1 MSILNYEA
9 SSDDGFG
16 NVETFN
22 AQVEPNKVRFN
33 PMQSWMNASKVI
45 DQEFSKPAA
54 QTFAANVPENIQ
66 PYSEYGGTSAQ
77 TFGLGNPEPVQPY
90 DQMSQNPMGGL
101 PPAPMQPPQQDP
113 AALGFANMPYDFTGG
128 PSQGAT
134 PDPVQPAALGS
145 MYSPE
150 AVEAQVM
157 GGMPNMTA
165 DQQVAQGAMQ
175 PSPTPF
181 DDDWMRAQEDSGSS
195 QPEIQRQAA
204 VIQTAARQNNGS
216 NTAGGIE
223 ASQDPI
229 MKSRLGPLA
238 SDPTKRREAYMKR
251 LNTAFLQSI
260 ALDAMAAAMGVKS
273 RSGQFMEMMQKTIDA
288 EMKFDDEERLADI
301 NRSVFFPGGVYN
313 PPANAREAFDRAIM
327 AGASP
332 EEAAAISGHL
342 PEGDEVGFDSYYR
355 ERPDGSVETIYVPK
369 GQAPPMGATPASGV
383 ATHNADLL
391 APQGSGNLPADIAVP
406 QYIMGLEEEA
416 KKLEESGQVEAAQ
429 RARTEADMIRQ
440 KVYGSRANVSS
451 DQRQW
456 FEDLW
461 GPYYKPNPAAP
472 NKIPNP
478 FYAKPSQGPDGEVI
492 QNEDRQPLSKSDLLE
507 LWQKAPREFIVY
519 DKYGKPVRV
528 RPYSMISGGPNT
540 GVNPY
545 PKEVSINI
553 LRANPTPEMLQQFIE
568 VYGAEN
574 LPEEF
579 V

>member
-45 DQEFSKPAA
+45 DQEFSRPAA
-54 QTFAANVPENIQ
+54 Q
-66 PYSEYGGTSAQ
+66 TSAQ

-101 PPAPMQPPQQDP
+101 PPAPVQPPQQDP
-113 AALGFANMPYDFTGG
+113 SALGFPNMPYDAPIPQGFPSEAPGALPQGDGYTRPMTPEMSPFGSMDVTGG
-128 PSQGAT
+128 
-134 PDPVQPAALGS
+134 
-145 MYSPE
+145 
-150 AVEAQVM
+150 
-157 GGMPNMTA
+157 MTA
-165 DQQVAQGAMQ
+165 DQQVSEGVMA

-181 DDDWMRAQEDSGSS
+181 DDDWMRAQEDSGSNP
-195 QPEIQRQAA
+195 QQIQRQSAI
-204 VIQTAARQNNGS
+204 IQTAAMQNNGT
-216 NTAGGIE
+216 NTAGGVD
-223 ASQDPI
+223 ASNDPV
-229 MKSRLGPLA
+229 MVRRLGPLA
-238 SDPTKRREAYMKR
+238 SDPAARREAYMKR

-260 ALDAMAAAMGVKS
+260 ALDVMANAMGVKS

-288 EMKFDDEERLADI
+288 EMKFDDEERLAGI
-301 NRSVFFPGGVYN
+301 NRSVFFPNGVYD
-313 PPANAREAFDRAIM
+313 PPANNREAFDRAIM

-355 ERPDGSVETIYVPK
+355 ERPDGSVETIYIPK

-383 ATHNADLL
+383 AKHNADLL
-391 APQGSGNLPADIAVP
+391 SPSGSGSVPTDIAVP
-406 QYIMGLEEEA
+406 QKIMELEEEA
-416 KKLEESGQVEAAQ
+416 KRLEEAGDVSGAQ
-429 RARTEADMIRQ
+429 KNRTLADMIRQ

-472 NKIPNP
+472 NKIPDP
-478 FYAKPSQGPDGEVI
+478 FYAKPSEGPDGEMI

-545 PKEVSINI
+545 PKEVSMNI
-553 LRANPTPEMLQQFIE
+553 LRANPTPEMLQQFVD
-568 VYGAEN
+568 VYGVEN
-574 LPEEF
+574 LPEELA
-579 V
+579 

>member
-1 MSILNYEA
+1 MA
-9 SSDDGFG
+9 
-16 NVETFN
+16 
-22 AQVEPNKVRFN
+22 
-33 PMQSWMNASKVI
+33 
-45 DQEFSKPAA
+45 
-54 QTFAANVPENIQ
+54 
-66 PYSEYGGTSAQ
+66 
-77 TFGLGNPEPVQPY
+77 
-90 DQMSQNPMGGL
+90 
-101 PPAPMQPPQQDP
+101 
-113 AALGFANMPYDFTGG
+113 
-128 PSQGAT
+128 
-134 PDPVQPAALGS
+134 
-145 MYSPE
+145 
-150 AVEAQVM
+150 
-157 GGMPNMTA
+157 A
-165 DQQVAQGAMQ
+165 DQQLSEGAMA
-175 PSPTPF
+175 PAPTPF
-181 DDDWMRAQEDSGSS
+181 DDDWMRAQEQGGANP
-195 QPEIQRQAA
+195 QQIQRADA
-204 VIQTAARQNNGS
+204 IIKTASMQNDGT
-216 NTAGGIE
+216 NTAGGVD
-223 ASQDPI
+223 ASNDPI
-229 MKSRLGPLA
+229 MVRRLGALA
-238 SDPTKRREAYMKR
+238 SDPAARREAYMKR

-260 ALDAMAAAMGVKS
+260 ALDTMASLMGVPS
-273 RSGQFMEMMQKTIDA
+273 RAAQFMEMTQKAIDA
-288 EMKFDDEERLADI
+288 EMKFDDEERLAEI
-301 NRSVFFPGGVYN
+301 NRAVFFPGGLYN

-369 GQAPPMGATPASGV
+369 GQAPPMGSPPASGV

-391 APQGSGNLPADIAVP
+391 TPKGSGNVPTDIAVP
-406 QYIMGLEEEA
+406 QEIMRLEEEA
-416 KKLEESGQVEAAQ
+416 KRLEEAGQAEEAQ
-429 RARTEADMIRQ
+429 KNRMLADMIRQ

-472 NKIPNP
+472 NRIPDP
-478 FYAKPSQGPDGEVI
+478 FYAKPSTGPNGEPI

-507 LWQKAPREFIVY
+507 LWQKAPREFIIY

-553 LRANPTPEMLQQFIE
+553 LRANPTPEILQQFVD
-568 VYGAEN
+568 VYGVDN

>member
-54 QTFAANVPENIQ
+54 QTFAANVPQNLQ
-66 PYSEYGGTSAQ
+66 PYAEKT
-77 TFGLGNPEPVQPY
+77 NQPY
-90 DQMSQNPMGGL
+90 QDIESQFRPNYQAPQWNMMGQQ
-101 PPAPMQPPQQDP
+101 PVSMQPPQQDP

-134 PDPVQPAALGS
+134 PDPVQAAALGS

-288 EMKFDDEERLADI
+288 EMKFDDEERLAGI
-301 NRSVFFPGGVYN
+301 NRSVFFPNGVYD
-313 PPANAREAFDRAIM
+313 PPANKREAFERAIR

-342 PEGDEVGFDSYYR
+342 PEEEVGFDTYYK

-369 GQAPPMGATPASGV
+369 GQAPPQGATQASGV
-383 ATHNADLL
+383 ATHNAGLMNPS
-391 APQGSGNLPADIAVP
+391 AGSTPADIKVVDEIIATRKA
-406 QYIMGLEEEA
+406 A
-416 KKLEESGQVEAAQ
+416 KEAAE
-429 RARTEADMIRQ
+429 RGDTELATALGTRADMLE
-440 KVYGSRANVSS
+440 KKSMGSRSRPNYLGYFNSLYGYLFDRGQYDDTDPTPFFYPNNPEKPFTKADFMQYWMKSPAPFKVL
-451 DQRQW
+451 DQ
-456 FEDLW
+456 D
-461 GPYYKPNPAAP
+461 
-472 NKIPNP
+472 
-478 FYAKPSQGPDGEVI
+478 
-492 QNEDRQPLSKSDLLE
+492 
-507 LWQKAPREFIVY
+507 
-519 DKYGKPVRV
+519 GKPVTIQ
-528 RPYSMISGGPNT
+528 PWSSFNQIEDGSA
-540 GVNPY
+540 PY
-545 PKEVSINI
+545 PSEVSVNI
-553 LRANPTPEMLQQFIE
+553 LRANPSVDMFNKFVQ
-568 VYGAEN
+568 VYGVDK
-574 LPEEF
+574 LPPEF